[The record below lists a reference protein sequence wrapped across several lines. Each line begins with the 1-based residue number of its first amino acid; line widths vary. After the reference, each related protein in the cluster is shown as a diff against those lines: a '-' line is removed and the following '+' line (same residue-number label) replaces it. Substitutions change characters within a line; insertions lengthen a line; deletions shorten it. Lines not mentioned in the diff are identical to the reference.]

1 MNAYRAK
8 PLKYPWPPMLYL
20 TSILTAMLAGR
31 ISALT
36 PIPSPHSF
44 LLPSIGLAIG
54 LAAVTLDIWAVRTL
68 MERQTPVLD
77 SGCARHLV
85 TCGPFRFSRNP
96 IYLAYTLF
104 TVALGLIS
112 GNSWFFVAALVSLAA
127 TRLIAIPREER
138 HLEARFGFDYESYRR
153 RTRRWI

>member
-20 TSILTAMLAGR
+20 TGIAAAMLTGR
-31 ISALT
+31 IAALA
-36 PIPSPHSF
+36 PIPSPH
-44 LLPSIGLAIG
+44 PMMMPAAGLAIG
-54 LAAVTLDIWAVRTL
+54 LLAVTLDIWAVRTL
-68 MERQTPVLD
+68 MERQTPVID
-77 SGCARHLV
+77 SACARHLV

-112 GNSWFFVAALVSLAA
+112 GNSWFFLAALISVTA
-127 TRLIAIPREER
+127 TRLVAIPSEER
-138 HLEARFGFDYESYRR
+138 HLEARFGFDYERYCK

>member
-8 PLKYPWPPMLYL
+8 PLKYPWPPVLYL
-20 TSILTAMLAGR
+20 SGILLAMVAGR
-31 ISALT
+31 FAALE
-36 PIPSPHSF
+36 PIPSPHPL
-44 LLPSIGLAIG
+44 LLPAIG
-54 LAAVTLDIWAVRTL
+54 YAIAMAALTLDIWAVRTL
-68 MERQTPVLD
+68 MDRQTPVLD

-96 IYLAYTLF
+96 IYLGYTLF

-112 GNSWFFVAALVSLAA
+112 ANSWFLIAALVSLVA
-127 TRLIAIPREER
+127 TRLIAIPSEER
-138 HLEARFGFDYESYRR
+138 HLEARFGFDYEHYRK

>member
-8 PLKYPWPPMLYL
+8 PLRYPWPPLLYL
-20 TSILTAMLAGR
+20 TGILVAIIAGR
-31 ISALT
+31 MAALQ
-36 PIPSPHSF
+36 PIPSPHPY
-44 LLPSIGLAIG
+44 LLPAIGFSIGLI
-54 LAAVTLDIWAVRTL
+54 AVSLDIWAVRTL

-77 SGCARHLV
+77 TGCARHLV

-104 TVALGLIS
+104 TLALGLIS
-112 GNSWFFVAALVSLAA
+112 GNSWFFVAAFVSVTV
-127 TRLIAIPREER
+127 TRLIAIPSEER
-138 HLEARFGFDYESYRR
+138 HLEARFGFDYESYRK

>member
-8 PLKYPWPPMLYL
+8 PLRYPWPPLLYL
-20 TSILTAMLAGR
+20 ASILMAMIAGR
-31 ISALT
+31 IAAPV
-36 PIPSPHSF
+36 PIPSPHPF
-44 LLPSIGLAIG
+44 LLPAIGLAIG
-54 LAAVTLDIWAVRTL
+54 LLAVTLDIWAVRTL

-77 SGCARHLV
+77 NGCARHLV

-104 TVALGLIS
+104 TLALGLIS
-112 GNSWFFVAALVSLAA
+112 GNSWFFVAALVSLAP
-127 TRLIAIPREER
+127 TRLIAIPSEER
-138 HLEARFGFDYESYRR
+138 HLEARFGFDYESYRK

>member
-20 TSILTAMLAGR
+20 TSILIAMLAAR
-31 ISALT
+31 LVTPA
-36 PIPSPHSF
+36 PIPSPHPIF
-44 LLPSIGLAIG
+44 LPSLGFVIAL
-54 LAAVTLDIWAVRTL
+54 LSVSLDIWAVRTL

-77 SGCARHLV
+77 SGCARYLV

-112 GNSWFFVAALVSLAA
+112 GNSWFFVAAIVSVTA
-127 TRLIAIPREER
+127 TRLIAIPSEER
-138 HLEARFGFDYESYRR
+138 HLEARFGFDYEHYRK

>member
-8 PLKYPWPPMLYL
+8 PLRYPWPPMLYL
-20 TSILTAMLAGR
+20 TSILIAMLAAR
-31 ISALT
+31 LVTPT
-36 PIPSPHSF
+36 PIPSPHPM
-44 LLPSIGLAIG
+44 LLPSVGFVI
-54 LAAVTLDIWAVRTL
+54 AVLSVSLDIWAVRTL

-77 SGCARHLV
+77 SGCARYLV

-104 TVALGLIS
+104 AVALGLIS
-112 GNSWFFVAALVSLAA
+112 GNSWFFVAAVISVAA
-127 TRLIAIPREER
+127 TRLIAIPSEER
-138 HLEARFGFDYESYRR
+138 HLEARFGFDYEHYCK

>member
-8 PLKYPWPPMLYL
+8 PLRYPWPPILYL
-20 TSILTAMLAGR
+20 TSILIAMLAGR
-31 ISALT
+31 IAALA
-36 PIPSPHSF
+36 PMPSPNPL
-44 LLPSIGLAIG
+44 LLPAIGLAIG
-54 LAAVTLDIWAVRTL
+54 LLALSLDIWAVRTL
-68 MERQTPVLD
+68 IERQTPVLD

-104 TVALGLIS
+104 TLALGLMS
-112 GNSWFFVAALVSLAA
+112 GNSWFFAAALISVTA
-127 TRLIAIPREER
+127 TRLIAIPSEER
-138 HLEARFGFDYESYRR
+138 HLEARFGFDYESYRK

>member
-20 TSILTAMLAGR
+20 TSILIAMLAAR
-31 ISALT
+31 LVTPA
-36 PIPSPHSF
+36 PIPSPHPM
-44 LLPSIGLAIG
+44 LLPSLGFMIAL
-54 LAAVTLDIWAVRTL
+54 LSVSLDIWAVRTL

-77 SGCARHLV
+77 SGCARYLV

-112 GNSWFFVAALVSLAA
+112 GNGWYFLAALISVTA
-127 TRLIAIPREER
+127 TRLIAIPSEER
-138 HLEARFGFDYESYRR
+138 HLEARFGFDYERYCK

>member
-31 ISALT
+31 IVALA
-36 PIPSPHSF
+36 PIPSPHP
-44 LLPSIGLAIG
+44 LVLPSIGLAIG

-68 MERQTPVLD
+68 MERKTSVSD
-77 SGCARHLV
+77 SACARHLV

-104 TVALGLIS
+104 TMALGLIS
-112 GNSWFFVAALVSLAA
+112 GNSWYFIAAVGSLAV

>member
-8 PLKYPWPPMLYL
+8 PLRYPWPPILYL
-20 TSILTAMLAGR
+20 AGILTALLAGR
-31 ISALT
+31 IAALA
-36 PIPSPHSF
+36 PLPSPHPF
-44 LLPSIGLAIG
+44 LLPSIGLAV
-54 LAAVTLDIWAVRTL
+54 AVTALSLDIWAVRTL

-104 TVALGLIS
+104 TLSLGLIS
-112 GNSWFFVAALVSLAA
+112 GNSWFFVAAAVSLAA
-127 TRLIAIPREER
+127 TRIIAIPSEER
-138 HLEARFGFDYESYRR
+138 HLDARFGFDYERYRQ

>member
-8 PLKYPWPPMLYL
+8 PLRYPWPPMLYL
-20 TSILTAMLAGR
+20 TGIVAAMLAGR
-31 ISALT
+31 IAALA
-36 PIPSPHSF
+36 PIPSPH
-44 LLPSIGLAIG
+44 PMMMPAAGLAIG
-54 LAAVTLDIWAVRTL
+54 LIAVTLDIWAVRTL
-68 MERQTPVLD
+68 MERQTPVID
-77 SGCARHLV
+77 SACARHLV

-112 GNSWFFVAALVSLAA
+112 GNSWFFLAALISVTA
-127 TRLIAIPREER
+127 TRLVAIPSEER
-138 HLEARFGFDYESYRR
+138 HLEARFGFDYERYCK

>member
-20 TSILTAMLAGR
+20 TGILTAMLAGR
-31 ISALT
+31 IAALA
-36 PIPSPHSF
+36 PIPQPYGFALS
-44 LLPSIGLAIG
+44 SIGLVIL
-54 LAAVTLDIWAVRTL
+54 LAAVMLDVWAVRTL

-77 SGCARHLV
+77 SRSARHLV

-104 TVALGLIS
+104 AVGLGLIS
-112 GNSWFFVAALVSLAA
+112 GNSWFFVAAFVSLAA

-138 HLEARFGFDYESYRR
+138 HLEARFGFDYDSYRK

>member
-20 TSILTAMLAGR
+20 TSILIAMLAAR
-31 ISALT
+31 LVTPA
-36 PIPSPHSF
+36 PIPSPHPV
-44 LLPSIGLAIG
+44 LLPSLGFMIAL
-54 LAAVTLDIWAVRTL
+54 LSVSLDIWAVRTL

-77 SGCARHLV
+77 SGCARYLV

-112 GNSWFFVAALVSLAA
+112 GNSWFFAAAIVSVTA
-127 TRLIAIPREER
+127 TRLIAIPSEER
-138 HLEARFGFDYESYRR
+138 HLEARFGFDYEHYRK